1 MRACLPSPHRISIL
15 FLFGGK
21 IFEFGMGDGARS
33 GFFKE
38 ETAKTKYKLNRCL
51 RSSYHIVSGL
61 KGIHPRH
68 PPRGFPLGLR
78 APVLGADFAERLKYQ
93 EMSRSSKNPQLVG
106 ERILLSPVRCLGSC
120 SLRSHSAERN
130 RARPPRPRKP
140 LSGFSIYCLVC
151 RFRYEILVLQYRVGA
166 RL

>member
-1 MRACLPSPHRISIL
+1 MQYKYGLRKAEAKVWGYGFRFSSANV
-15 FLFGGK
+15 
-21 IFEFGMGDGARS
+21 FEIRRDSEFCRNPNAN
-33 GFFKE
+33 
-38 ETAKTKYKLNRCL
+38 ARCL
-51 RSSYHIVSGL
+51 RSSYHCVWS

-68 PPRGFPLGLR
+68 PPREFPLGLR

-130 RARPPRPRKP
+130 RAHPTRPHKP
-140 LSGFSIYCLVC
+140 LSGFSCPCFLC
-151 RFRYEILVLQYRVGA
+151 RFRYDTLYCISHRRSSLAQTP
-166 RL
+166 